1 MPAKTHLLG
10 RRPTFWLV
18 GLTLIGLALPPAHA
32 GPQAAQAAQNRVPVS
47 EETTLLAQGWAA
59 LATGNALAAADIA
72 QQILGKYRQS
82 VGGLALA
89 VEAAIT
95 RGGAMA
101 GLTTYESWLES
112 RRLENPFVIRRIAMA
127 VLREKMNAPSTSG
140 GSAPRGRL
148 VALKAL
154 GAEGDAEALS
164 KLAQNRDQVA
174 ETRVMAELGNQQ
186 AVQDLIRRLESAAAA
201 PHPQA
206 GQKVAYI
213 EALANTKNRMAIAP
227 IRRLL
232 DDPDPLVVAAAA
244 DALGKLD
251 AKEAIPQLRTL
262 VEGPIG
268 PVRWPAARSLSLM
281 GDSGGVAFLRERLV
295 FDPAREVEGAI
306 VTPGAG
312 DYLQAQAAEALAPL
326 GPNADWINTA
336 RRLLGSPDPQ
346 ARLLAAKVIAPQD
359 QPVAKDVLEALLLD
373 SNPGISQEATDILAS
388 RVAGDFVTLRRLLRS
403 ADAYSQALA
412 AARIVELTR

>member
-1 MPAKTHLLG
+1 
-10 RRPTFWLV
+10 
-18 GLTLIGLALPPAHA
+18 
-32 GPQAAQAAQNRVPVS
+32 
-47 EETTLLAQGWAA
+47 
-59 LATGNALAAADIA
+59 
-72 QQILGKYRQS
+72 
-82 VGGLALA
+82 
-89 VEAAIT
+89 
-95 RGGAMA
+95 
-101 GLTTYESWLES
+101 
-112 RRLENPFVIRRIAMA
+112 
-127 VLREKMNAPSTSG
+127 
-140 GSAPRGRL
+140 
-148 VALKAL
+148 
-154 GAEGDAEALS
+154 
-164 KLAQNRDQVA
+164 
-174 ETRVMAELGNQQ
+174 
-186 AVQDLIRRLESAAAA
+186 
-201 PHPQA
+201 
-206 GQKVAYI
+206 
-213 EALANTKNRMAIAP
+213 
-227 IRRLL
+227 
-232 DDPDPLVVAAAA
+232 
-244 DALGKLD
+244 
-251 AKEAIPQLRTL
+251 
-262 VEGPIG
+262 
-268 PVRWPAARSLSLM
+268 M